1 MPRAKRD
8 PNKEYL
14 SRKRSTVPVSFRGQP
29 VNPYTVDAQLAELRL
44 REIEEGH
51 VETYEEANNF
61 DIPEGDDI
69 FPDHVTVFEMRD
81 EQAEI
86 ERFNAAQPEEPVPEE
101 APAPVEAP
109 AEESQPG
116 S

>member
-29 VNPYTVDAQLAELRL
+29 VNPWSIDAQIAELRL
-44 REIEEGH
+44 RE
-51 VETYEEANNF
+51 VEDGYVESYEEANNF

-69 FPDHVTVFEMRD
+69 FPDHITVFEMRD

-101 APAPVEAP
+101 APP
-109 AEESQPG
+109 AEEPAVEEKPTED
-116 S
+116 